1 MGSQA
6 LQSGLTPILLIYGP
20 TASGKSALAVDLA
33 HHFGGEV
40 INTDSMQVYNGLP
53 ILTAQ
58 PSITDQDGVAHHL
71 YGHLDVRRNY
81 SVGLWLDE
89 AVGAINTVRAN
100 GKVPILVGGTGLYFE
115 ALTQGL
121 AKIPPV
127 GEKANAAALFLLENK
142 GMEALRAEVM
152 RIDPAAAAR
161 ILGADRQRL
170 LRALS
175 VYLET
180 GQSLSAFQKNT
191 QSVLSPGSWCAM
203 TLYPE
208 REKLYACIASRF
220 DKMLDQGALEE
231 ARAIAARD
239 FSDIQPAMKALG
251 LKALIGHI
259 NGQITLEHA
268 KVTAV
273 RDTRR
278 YAKRQYT
285 WAGGRF
291 SHWPIINEHKREQQF
306 QKALHNIG
314 NLPTGRK
321 LG

>member
-6 LQSGLTPILLIYGP
+6 LQTGLPPILLIYGP

-33 HHFGGEV
+33 HHFGGEI
-40 INTDSMQVYNGLP
+40 INTDSMQVYRRLP

-58 PSITDQDGVAHHL
+58 PSLVDQDGIPHHL
-71 YGHLDVRRNY
+71 YGHLDASQNY
-81 SVGLWLDE
+81 SVGLWLEE
-89 AVGAINTVRAN
+89 ALGVIKTVRAN

-115 ALTQGL
+115 ALTRGL

-127 GEKANAAALFLLENK
+127 GEAANAAALSLLKNK
-142 GMEALRAEVM
+142 GMEALRAEVR
-152 RIDPAAAAR
+152 RIDPEAAAR

-191 QSVLSPGSWCAM
+191 KPVLTPGSWCAM

-208 REKLYACIASRF
+208 REKLYARIAARF
-220 DKMLDQGALEE
+220 DEMLDLGALEE

-239 FSDIQPAMKALG
+239 LPDTLPVMKALG
-251 LKALIGHI
+251 LNALIGHI
-259 NGQITLEHA
+259 NGQTTLEHA

-278 YAKRQYT
+278 YAKRQFT

-291 SHWPIINEHKREQQF
+291 SHWPMIKTNERAAQQD
-306 QKALHNIG
+306 KALRIIENDKS
-314 NLPTGRK
+314 TRR
-321 LG
+321 